1 MNKTAKTI
9 PPLLLAHAMF
19 TGESGM
25 GPDDIPFPLL
35 GKPRPWDKQS
45 LPKEIRKGKSWEDL
59 AVLRKQEWLKTHP
72 DYVEKEPIE
81 S

>member
-1 MNKTAKTI
+1 MNKSTKKVL
-9 PPLLLAHAMF
+9 PLLMAHAMF

-25 GPDDIPFPLL
+25 TPDDIPLSPPR
-35 GKPRPWDKQS
+35 KPKPWDKQS
-45 LPKEIRKGKSWEDL
+45 LPKEIRKGKSWEEL